1 MKKKTILSVAALL
14 CAGSM
19 MAVPAKRGALSA
31 KQPDGTTVT
40 FYLQG
45 DEHHH
50 VYLTADGYRIAQDG
64 QGAFRY
70 VYHNADGQP
79 TMLGAPMVHDQRSKS
94 ELDFIREN
102 NIAIYQNG

>member
-14 CAGSM
+14 FAGSM

-45 DEHHH
+45 DEHNP
-50 VYLTADGYRIAQDG
+50 VYLTADGYGISHDG
-64 QGAFRY
+64 
-70 VYHNADGQP
+70 
-79 TMLGAPMVHDQRSKS
+79 L
-94 ELDFIREN
+94 
-102 NIAIYQNG
+102 